1 MFRGFWRIPP
11 LTDAFASKGISS
23 LTTQSLPNQAKA
35 VFEKTTFLKVQILM
49 YFSSTVLGRVIFDRG
64 SSSRILERY
73 PYEPP
78 SPMADIKSLEYPTL
92 KVPYEMLN
100 KKFRTAQKNID
111 REVSHVTAVTAELE
125 KSCSSGGRGSMG
137 EIKQLLGS
145 VVEKLNLLKRKADE
159 SLLEEV
165 EAAQLCK
172 RRLEHLKE
180 GARAGGPADEGG
192 SEAAK
197 AQWVDK
203 RVDRMLV
210 EHFLRAGFYE
220 TALKLADR
228 CGLRDL
234 TNTELFLVSRD
245 AEEALHRGDIT
256 ACLAWCHD
264 NKSKLRKL
272 RSSLEFNL
280 RQQEFIELVRQ
291 GQRLEAVKHARKHF
305 SAPEPEQVEDI
316 QKTMFLLALPMDN
329 FESLPA
335 PYRELCDP
343 TRWRRLVEQFRFE
356 NHRLYQLGRASVF
369 SVTLQAGLSAF
380 KTPYCYGSDTSNTNC
395 PVCSRHLNA
404 LAQPLPFAHCAQ
416 SRLICWMSG
425 ASLNENNA
433 PLMLPNGH
441 VYGEVAL
448 KQMASTNRGKVTCP
462 RTGDVFDLKECEKVF
477 VM

>member
-1 MFRGFWRIPP
+1 MSRY
-11 LTDAFASKGISS
+11 SKRNGTAVSQQKR
-23 LTTQSLPNQAKA
+23 LDVQA
-35 VFEKTTFLKVQILM
+35 I
-49 YFSSTVLGRVIFDRG
+49 LGRVIVDGG
-64 SSSRILERY
+64 STSYFAEQDLY
-73 PYEPP
+73 G
-78 SPMADIKSLEYPTL
+78 SPESMADIKSLEYPTL

-125 KSCSSGGRGSMG
+125 RSCSSGGRGSVG

-180 GARAGGPADEGG
+180 GARASGPVDEGG

-197 AQWVDK
+197 DLWVDK

-210 EHFLRAGFYE
+210 EHFLRAGYYE

-228 CGLRDL
+228 CDLREL

-245 AEEALHRGDIT
+245 VEDALQRGDT
-256 ACLAWCHD
+256 APCLAWCHD

-272 RSSLEFNL
+272 HSTLEFNI
-280 RQQEFIELVRQ
+280 RQQEFIELIRL
-291 GQRLEAVKHARKHF
+291 GQRMEAVKHARRHF
-305 SAPEPEQVEDI
+305 STLEPEQLDDI
-316 QKTMFLLALPMDN
+316 QRTMFLLALPVDN
-329 FESLPA
+329 FEAIRA
-335 PYRELCDP
+335 PYRDLCDP
-343 TRWRRLVEQFRFE
+343 NRWRRLVELFRYE
-356 NHRLYQLGRASVF
+356 NHRLYQLGRSSVF
-369 SVTLQAGLSAF
+369 SVTLQAGLSAL
-380 KTPYCYGSDTSNTNC
+380 KTPHCYRSEVSNANC
-395 PVCSRHLNA
+395 PVCSRHLNV
-404 LAQPLPFAHCAQ
+404 LAQALPFAHCAQ
-416 SRLICWMSG
+416 SRLICWLSG
-425 ASLNENNA
+425 APLNENNA

-441 VYGEVAL
+441 VYGEIAL
-448 KQMASTNRGKVTCP
+448 KDMASTNRGKITCP
-462 RTGDVFDLKECEKVF
+462 RTGDVFDLKDCEKVF